1 MDADAAVPQGGSMS
15 VYVVADLNWTDPSA
29 REEYGKLAR
38 TVLARYGGRYVVAGG
53 APQTLEG
60 EWQPSGVAVIE
71 FPTREQAVRWYESE
85 EYRPLKALR
94 LNGAR
99 TSAVLVEGV
108 P

>member
-1 MDADAAVPQGGSMS
+1 MS
-15 VYVVADLNWTDPSA
+15 VYVIADLNWTDPSA
-29 REEYGKLAR
+29 RAEYGKRARAALAK
-38 TVLARYGGRYVVAGG
+38 YGGRYVVAGG

-60 EWQPSGVAVIE
+60 EWQPSAVAVIE
-71 FPTREQAVRWYESE
+71 FPTEEQARRWYESD

-94 LNGAR
+94 FKGAK